1 VTTGKPDIGE
11 QALSKAAEIG
21 ISTQLDEAE
30 TLEVDVRANPFK
42 LMQGEVESVKISGE
56 GLVMKQDLRAEEL
69 TVEVSDVAI
78 NPLKAAF
85 GEIELTHPTE
95 ASAQVVLTEQDIER
109 AFNSDYLKEKLQN
122 LSVMVDGQPTTVNT
136 NHIEF
141 RIPGEGKIVLTADI
155 QLVETG
161 EAKQVSF
168 TAVPRVDASGQRILL
183 EDVQYGEQ
191 QETSPELTAALLA
204 DANELLDLRN
214 FNLKTMSLQ
223 VQKLDVQP
231 GRLTIHGSA
240 QVQQF
245 PNS

>member
-1 VTTGKPDIGE
+1 
-11 QALSKAAEIG
+11 
-21 ISTQLDEAE
+21 
-30 TLEVDVRANPFK
+30 
-42 LMQGEVESVKISGE
+42 
-56 GLVMKQDLRAEEL
+56 
-69 TVEVSDVAI
+69 
-78 NPLKAAF
+78 
-85 GEIELTHPTE
+85 
-95 ASAQVVLTEQDIER
+95 
-109 AFNSDYLKEKLQN
+109 LKEKLQN